1 MSITSCQ
8 SFVCILQQAQGLM
21 ARLMVQ
27 KLSQKQAIKRKNRR
41 LNCDQKIITHA
52 VVTFNCN
59 CSAINAHAWT
69 CYILI
74 GLYSL
79 KAKGLSGT
87 RSPVFKN
94 VKQKK
99 GLKTF
104 RDEKNPSLHLDS
116 LKPAAFDLH
125 KRDDGTKETDLKPQ
139 CCTEQ
144 SEGLL
149 LYLSK

>member
-1 MSITSCQ
+1 LYLAASTGVNGS
-8 SFVCILQQAQGLM
+8 SVNE
-21 ARLMVQ
+21 
-27 KLSQKQAIKRKNRR
+27 KLSQKQAIKIRNRR

-99 GLKTF
+99 V
-104 RDEKNPSLHLDS
+104 
-116 LKPAAFDLH
+116 
-125 KRDDGTKETDLKPQ
+125 
-139 CCTEQ
+139 
-144 SEGLL
+144 
-149 LYLSK
+149 